1 MLLAI
6 TKKELERVEIKVAPT
21 TFKKKYEDRIDWFIS
36 GFYCLIMLAFF
47 IGFFSLI
54 LPFQILYS

>member
-6 TKKELERVEIKVAPT
+6 NKKELERIEIKVVPT

-36 GFYCLIMLAFF
+36 GFYLHLARK
-47 IGFFSLI
+47 
-54 LPFQILYS
+54 LPLL